1 MTKKT
6 PGLEPTA
13 EIEAL
18 RARLAEAEEV
28 LRAIHYGEVDAV
40 VVTGWRGEQ
49 VYALA
54 GADSVYRQLVE
65 QMGEGAATLSA
76 EGVLLYCN
84 AGLTKMMER
93 PLDRLLGENLRGF
106 LPPAEQKELDAI
118 LKQAGA
124 GPCRREI
131 LLKTGGG
138 SLIPVHLSVSC
149 LQREGEELMFSL
161 LFMDLTGEKKFAA
174 ERQNSAELAA
184 ANKELAFQ
192 NEEKAKRAAELAV
205 ANKKLAFQN
214 KEKIRRA
221 EELTLANSYLNN
233 LIGYANAPIIVWD
246 AELRIT
252 RFNRAFEVLAGRC
265 ESGVLG
271 KTPEFLFP
279 PAQAER
285 SMELVK
291 SALKGERLETAEIDI
306 LSANGAVRTV
316 LWNTAT
322 IFRTDGKTPLAAIA
336 QGQDITSRRQ
346 AMAELEQSVES
357 LREKNEEIEHFLYT
371 ASHDL
376 KTPLV
381 TIRSFLGHLKKDL
394 ASANSGL
401 VSADMDF
408 IRAAADKMWLLL
420 NNLLGIARIG
430 RIVSPPAHV
439 TLRKLADEALAML
452 AAQLAARG
460 ARVRVCGG
468 EAALYGDPVRLA
480 EIWQNLIGNSCK
492 YMGGQKEPDIEIGA
506 ETRKDE
512 LVFYVRDNGIGIDPR
527 FQSKIFGLFEK
538 LDAKSEGSGIG
549 LAIVKRIVT
558 LFGGRIWVESAG
570 PGLGSCFYFTLPKAA
585 GEPKEGEKIWIANRS

>member
-6 PGLEPTA
+6 PGPEPSA

-84 AGLTKMMER
+84 AGLAKMLGR

-138 SLIPVHLSVSC
+138 SFIPVHLSVSS

-161 LFMDLTGEKKFAA
+161 LLMDLTGEKKFAA
-174 ERQNSAELAA
+174 ERQYSAELAA

-192 NEEKAKRAAELAV
+192 NEEKAKRAAELV
-205 ANKKLAFQN
+205 QVM
-214 KEKIRRA
+214 
-221 EELTLANSYLNN
+221 T
-233 LIGYANAPIIVWD
+233 
-246 AELRIT
+246 
-252 RFNRAFEVLAGRC
+252 
-265 ESGVLG
+265 
-271 KTPEFLFP
+271 
-279 PAQAER
+279 
-285 SMELVK
+285 
-291 SALKGERLETAEIDI
+291 
-306 LSANGAVRTV
+306 
-316 LWNTAT
+316 
-322 IFRTDGKTPLAAIA
+322 
-336 QGQDITSRRQ
+336 
-346 AMAELEQSVES
+346 ELEQSVES

-371 ASHDL
+371 ASHDM

-439 TLRKLADEALAML
+439 TLQKLADEALAML
-452 AAQLAARG
+452 AGQLAARG

-492 YMGGQKEPDIEIGA
+492 YTGGQKEPDIELGA

-570 PGLGSCFYFTLPKAA
+570 EGQGSCFYFTLPKAA
-585 GEPKEGEKIWIANRS
+585 GEPKEGEKYGSRTDHRAAGGR